1 MSLARS
7 ALVLV
12 WPLLTGFNVVRD
24 PGTGGAMVWANPTVT
39 YEIQRDGSDD
49 ITDGS
54 DIEAIRA
61 SLQTWNN
68 VPCSAFRFV
77 DGGLGASSSIGG
89 DGVNRIA
96 FTEANWPGG
105 ASGAAATT
113 VREHS
118 GGSPDRWTEADIRVN
133 GVDFVWSTTG
143 DVQRPDIQSVV
154 THELGHALGL
164 SHSSNPEAT
173 MYFAARRG
181 TTYARSLYADDV
193 KAVCWLYPT
202 MSFSCQGD
210 EDCPLY
216 YALYGGT
223 NGQSHCQAGACVAGA
238 RSDYAGACFDSADCT
253 SGICLVDPAMPPASE
268 PGFCSQACTAAGAPC
283 PNGDFCGS
291 VGGGPSRC
299 YPGRS
304 DCIADADCG
313 GMPRVCAR
321 DLDGRYRCL
330 RLCLSDTVCF
340 MTPGA
345 VCHGGTG
352 QNPPGFC
359 RLPGAGT
366 PGTACLTGYECQSL
380 ACTAGGSTPT
390 CAPSTPGERDASVV
404 VMDATTPADS
414 GVHPDA
420 RPPPDAGP
428 GADAISPPDTGL
440 VDPADAGVFPDA
452 FAGFSDADEGAIFA
466 ENERFRGGCA
476 CLDPRGAPPKL
487 ALCIGALGLAQLF
500 GMRRARRRSGSA

>member
-1 MSLARS
+1 MNR
-7 ALVLV
+7 ALLGLL

-24 PGTGGAMVWANPTVT
+24 PATGGAMVWANPTVT

-61 SLQTWNN
+61 SLQTWNQ
-68 VPCSAFRFV
+68 VGCSAFRFV
-77 DGGLGASSSIGG
+77 DGGLGTSSSIGG

-181 TTYARSLYADDV
+181 TTYARSLHSDDT

-216 YALYGGT
+216 YALYGGN
-223 NGQSHCQAGACVAGA
+223 NGQSHCQGGACEMCIRDRPRPWRQPPRWP
-238 RSDYAGACFDSADCT
+238 RSSP
-253 SGICLVDPAMPPASE
+253 SGTRPI
-268 PGFCSQACTAAGAPC
+268 ACTPRAS
-283 PNGDFCGS
+283 PNR
-291 VGGGPSRC
+291 SRSSAC
-299 YPGRS
+299 SWP
-304 DCIADADCG
+304 
-313 GMPRVCAR
+313 
-321 DLDGRYRCL
+321 
-330 RLCLSDTVCF
+330 
-340 MTPGA
+340 TP
-345 VCHGGTG
+345 
-352 QNPPGFC
+352 NK
-359 RLPGAGT
+359 R
-366 PGTACLTGYECQSL
+366 
-380 ACTAGGSTPT
+380 
-390 CAPSTPGERDASVV
+390 AS
-404 VMDATTPADS
+404 S
-414 GVHPDA
+414 
-420 RPPPDAGP
+420 
-428 GADAISPPDTGL
+428 IL
-440 VDPADAGVFPDA
+440 
-452 FAGFSDADEGAIFA
+452 
-466 ENERFRGGCA
+466 
-476 CLDPRGAPPKL
+476 
-487 ALCIGALGLAQLF
+487 
-500 GMRRARRRSGSA
+500 